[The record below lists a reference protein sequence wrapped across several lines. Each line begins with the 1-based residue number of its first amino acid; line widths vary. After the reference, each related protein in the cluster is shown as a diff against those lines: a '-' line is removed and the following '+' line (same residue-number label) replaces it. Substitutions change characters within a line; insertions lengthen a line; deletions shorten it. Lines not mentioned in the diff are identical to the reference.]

1 MSDKQI
7 LSKFKSKGL
16 SLTSE
21 AFKALKSLLA
31 GNDDRNE
38 ALDQVLDE
46 IQEMIAKQEVRS
58 SVIDVDVMRAVV
70 NSCTLTE
77 QDLVLES
84 LELIDAFKGPRLSY
98 DDRQKTYSLYVWYL
112 SSLLLSSLLKPLS
125 LSIACMH

>member
-112 SSLLLSSLLKPLS
+112 SSPLLPP
-125 LSIACMH
+125 

>member
-1 MSDKQI
+1 MRDKQI
-7 LSKFKSKGL
+7 LSKFKSRGL

-21 AFKALKSLLA
+21 GFKSLKSLL
-31 GNDDRNE
+31 GGTDDRNE

-98 DDRQKTYSLYVWYL
+98 DDRQKTYSLYVWSP
-112 SSLLLSSLLKPLS
+112 SSLQIPLS
-125 LSIACMH
+125 LSTP

>member
-98 DDRQKTYSLYVWYL
+98 DDRQKTYSLYVWYP
-112 SSLLLSSLLKPLS
+112 SSRPSLLKPLL
-125 LSIACMH
+125 LSTPCMH